1 MMSAERLANVN
12 RPSVRFC
19 VNGWFQRL
27 SLSRRHG
34 IDNEEIMA
42 RLHTYIYLV
51 IDVKNIVSISMK
63 SYKHGELAAE
73 SITIMKLMEQP
84 IKSMEFPKL
93 K

>member
-1 MMSAERLANVN
+1 
-12 RPSVRFC
+12 
-19 VNGWFQRL
+19 
-27 SLSRRHG
+27 
-34 IDNEEIMA
+34 MA